1 MVATMESDLETKL
14 KGIPKETNLVK
25 SLKVIQTVDDWE
37 TMSKATRKALGWEK
51 TLMVTEMGPCSVRMS
66 TGNLLD
72 HGLERTLM
80 EAQMAVGSETMWT
93 AILMEPCSAK
103 MSKGELLEDGL
114 EGTSTE
120 AQTAVGS
127 ESMSTASLMAHC

>member
-14 KGIPKETNLVK
+14 KGIPKEMSQETNLVK
-25 SLKVIQTVDDWE
+25 SLKVIRTADDWE

-80 EAQMAVGSETMWT
+80 EAQRAVDSETMWM
-93 AILMEPCSAK
+93 ASLMEPC
-103 MSKGELLEDGL
+103 
-114 EGTSTE
+114 
-120 AQTAVGS
+120 
-127 ESMSTASLMAHC
+127 